1 MIESILQGKIR
12 VKLLTKLLVNPSNTV
27 YLRGLEKEFGV
38 SSNTVRNELNKMR
51 DIKLIEVVENLDSNQ
66 KQYRANS
73 KHPLFENLRGIILKQ
88 VGFDTLIEKVFSQ
101 LGEINS
107 VYLTNN
113 WAEGKESTFIDLVVV
128 GEVDRNYMML
138 LIEKV
143 EKVIVRKI
151 RVAVFGDEFDESILG
166 ELPYVRIL

>member
-1 MIESILQGKIR
+1 M
-12 VKLLTKLLVNPSNTV
+12 TKLLVNPSNTV

-38 SSNTVRNELNKMR
+38 SSNTVRNELNKMS

-66 KQYRANS
+66 KQYRANA

-88 VGFDTLIEKVFSQ
+88 VGLDTLIEKVFSQ
-101 LGEINS
+101 LGEINR
-107 VYLTNN
+107 VYLTND
-113 WAEGKESTFIDLVVV
+113 WAEGKESMFIDLVVV

-143 EKVIVRKI
+143 EKLIVRKI

-166 ELPYVRIL
+166 EVRYVRIL